1 MSLKKSSLQVISG
14 ITTIGLALGVAA
26 PANALLSDN
35 VHNAAGGGVN
45 IHADNTCVEKIGD
58 TAHIKFMAQHQPL
71 LRSSDHGQTAAHGTL
86 ALPSAMKNVSI
97 KIKAV
102 GGSVYTRD
110 KDGYYKDTHREAT
123 IFDAP
128 LEVPILEA
136 SDEYEEKY
144 PGGPPNLGGLQELK
158 EDKEKYD
165 EESVPPVKETPDPDN
180 PDLVNESDLW
190 TEQEV
195 RDFVEKYDVH
205 MKKTPQGFVD
215 EKATVPFMS
224 TDGGDVPWY
233 GTKYAKDYDLYE
245 FGNVMT
251 PVTFEIEGDVP
262 VEQEDTFVTA
272 AISNLGWKSSSE
284 SYAGSYAA
292 GSQSL
297 QVYQWG
303 RPNQLPPAIPKTE
316 SMIQIYKDKLTD
328 AGLDIS
334 PTIAPTREMPGDAK
348 YSYIGSDI
356 RPSARGDVGA
366 HYTQTFTLHANPAVT
381 RTGQVDTSA
390 EDGADITA
398 AHVTLCDKP
407 EEAPTTTKQLIP
419 DTETPDTETETEPTT
434 TKQLIPDTE
443 TPDTETETPDKETE
457 TETEPTP
464 TTSEKP
470 SGSSLD
476 EETMKKVGIG
486 LGLGLG
492 GAKLIEK
499 VKQHRDSGGSSNT
512 EHTTEPKPAPSTTQQ
527 PAPSTTESKPAP
539 TTTEQAAPSTTAQ
552 QPASSTTAQ
561 QAAPATTSQAAAP
574 SKTGTLAQTG
584 ANVTTLAVA
593 GSMIIL
599 AGAAFLLAGRRKEG
613 KN

>member
-1 MSLKKSSLQVISG
+1 
-14 ITTIGLALGVAA
+14 
-26 PANALLSDN
+26 
-35 VHNAAGGGVN
+35 
-45 IHADNTCVEKIGD
+45 
-58 TAHIKFMAQHQPL
+58 
-71 LRSSDHGQTAAHGTL
+71 
-86 ALPSAMKNVSI
+86 MKNVSI

-499 VKQHRDSGGSSNT
+499 VKQHRDGGGSSHT

-593 GSMIIL
+593 GSLIIF
-599 AGAAFLLAGRRKEG
+599 AGAAFLIAGRRKEG